1 MIRYRGP
8 IVAGRMHGAHLGD
21 HEGNRILAAFFRLSR
36 GNNVLPGCLV
46 EFQLGLVWTLPF
58 GAVTCSRPEFDGPGS
73 SLTRDR

>member
-8 IVAGRMHGAHLGD
+8 IVAVRMHVAHRGD

-46 EFQLGLVWTLPF
+46 
-58 GAVTCSRPEFDGPGS
+58 
-73 SLTRDR
+73 